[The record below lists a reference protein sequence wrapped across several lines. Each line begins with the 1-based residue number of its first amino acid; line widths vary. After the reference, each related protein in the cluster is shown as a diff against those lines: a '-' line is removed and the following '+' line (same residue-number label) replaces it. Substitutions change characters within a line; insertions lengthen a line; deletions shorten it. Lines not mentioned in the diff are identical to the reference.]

1 MELCRDSIA
10 NPCARKPVLMY
21 GGIGIPGYPY
31 TSTTEPTDVSLIHD
45 QVRTDIAFSNMSL
58 I

>member
-1 MELCRDSIA
+1 MYV
-10 NPCARKPVLMY
+10 RKPVLVY

-45 QVRTDIAFSNMSL
+45 KVRPH
-58 I
+58 